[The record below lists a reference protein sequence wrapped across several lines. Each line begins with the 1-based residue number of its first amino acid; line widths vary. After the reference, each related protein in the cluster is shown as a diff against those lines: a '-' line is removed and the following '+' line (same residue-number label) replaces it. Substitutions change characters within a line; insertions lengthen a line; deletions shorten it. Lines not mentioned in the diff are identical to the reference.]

1 MLKTKITDQERTI
14 LIAFNR
20 DSPILLVRLKAQAV
34 MASDQGLSS
43 NSIATNTGKSL
54 RAVERW
60 LGCWNKSRT
69 VSIFSGHS
77 NNNNAGKLT
86 KDQQAQI
93 KQVLSQPP
101 SEYGIPKEMWDV
113 PVLKEY
119 ISAQFDVVYES
130 DESYYFLLRFSG
142 LSFKYPDTFDR
153 KRDEQ
158 FIAERMQIIRTEI
171 RPLLHRD
178 DWEVFAC
185 DEVKMQQDAVIRRCW
200 LKKGQRTVIKVD
212 RDKQSQ
218 SYIGFLDQRTYRCHL
233 YEMPWQ
239 NSDEVLKALTRF
251 LKKYPDKRVAVVWD
265 NAPFHKSRAIR
276 EQLKRGGLLERVH
289 LIAMPPYAPDENPI
303 EHVWNTTKQAVAN
316 IQRNTFEETKKAFS
330 DFVAKRQFRYSFT
343 SF

>member
-1 MLKTKITDQERTI
+1 VIKTKITGQERKI
-14 LIAFNR
+14 LVSFNR
-20 DSPILLVRLKAQAV
+20 ESPVLLVRLKAQAV
-34 MASDQGLSS
+34 MAADQGLSS
-43 NSIATNTGKSL
+43 RSIALNVDKGV

-60 LGCWNKSRT
+60 LSDWNKRRT
-69 VSIFSGHS
+69 ASIFSGHS

-86 KDQQAQI
+86 KAQQSQI
-93 KQVLSQPP
+93 KEILSQPP

-153 KRDEQ
+153 KRNEVL
-158 FIAERMQIIRTEI
+158 IAERMKAIATEI
-171 RPLLHRD
+171 KPLLHRN

-185 DEVKMQQDAVIRRCW
+185 DEVKMQQDAIIRKCW

-212 RDKQSQ
+212 RDKQAQ
-218 SYIGFLDQRTYRCHL
+218 SYIGFLNQNSFQCHL

-239 NSDEVLKALTRF
+239 NSDEVLKATKLF
-251 LKKYPDKRVAVVWD
+251 LKQYPNKRICIVWD
-265 NAPFHKSRAIR
+265 NAPFHKSQKIR
-276 EQLKRGGLLERVH
+276 QQLKKGGLLERVH

-316 IQRNTFEETKKAFS
+316 IQQNTFEETKQAFS
-330 DFVAKRQFRYSFT
+330 DFVANRTFRYSFA